1 MKYFEVGNVSRREL
15 YDALKTAGGLSPWNP
30 ITEPTKIIAGVYSS
44 PGSFVLA
51 ADFNGVIDD
60 VSSSSKGTIIYFFQD
75 VKRWGI
81 ISGEDKNKGVFQ
93 TLIQLQTAY
102 PTATNGDYALVVATA
117 TFFSYN
123 SNAWNNTGSNVA
135 PDALRATNNLND
147 LINKSTART
156 NLDVYNK
163 KETKDSVGGLLVDTA
178 TIDFTY
184 SNAVGTENITAI
196 IKDNSI
202 SNVKITSDADIAT
215 SKLKQAVITPTL
227 GVFSNN
233 DTQDVINNKAQGQ
246 ISNLDNLLNTR
257 PVGASNGN
265 VYYLTSQPSIITDYE
280 LLSFSPDPSALDIE
294 SITVNSTTIKANR
307 LIGSYIA
314 NYEVGAT
321 VISGGNWLFNLYG
334 YASNLNNNPRFEID
348 ILKRTVAGAET
359 LLFTSETANF
369 LYDSQQANP
378 ELNIANVEKTQQDFA
393 CNTTD
398 KVVVKIYAKTDRTQ
412 NTIITLLH
420 SGADYASHIHTP
432 LIASHNDLAGT
443 QGGNSTEKYHLT
455 LADYNKVGNLDN
467 LLLAKEDAINKAS
480 SFSGTPAN
488 IKYPTEK
495 LVKDNLDLKENLT
508 NKASAFSA
516 IPADVKY
523 PTEKLVKDNLD
534 LKVDK
539 VAGKSLS
546 TNDYTTAEQ
555 TKLAG
560 ITAGATVN
568 STDAVLLARANH
580 TGTQAISTIVDLST
594 NLSDKFSKT
603 ASNEITG
610 LTDKATITDA
620 DVLMIDDVA
629 DTGKKKKVS
638 ALNAYNYINNKLQAQ
653 FNNKVGISNTETID
667 GIKTFSSNITITAI
681 PTLDNHSA
689 RLKDVNLKAS
699 SLAFRQES
707 VRFIE
712 ATYGLDANNGYSPDK
727 PFQTVQAGWNDV
739 NPGGQVKV
747 QGASTYNVGT
757 FTFNAS
763 KSSIKTILDNG
774 AKITGTI
781 NLVAGNSSMQFY
793 DGKIS
798 ATINDG
804 AGSTCYFTNVDISG
818 STINFSNG
826 GYKFIGNSTSSPAV
840 INLTGTGGTLVLQ
853 DITGGI
859 VPLNIG
865 AGWTVVYYNC
875 TPGIL
880 SNAGI
885 IIDGLNIPV
894 NALIADQATLN
905 AILAQTSSASFGYYI
920 VNFDS
925 PVITGMT
932 IAKGDV
938 FYKVSATGNVKVY
951 TFGNAPASFNL
962 VVSATQ
968 RNTVIKSVDRW
979 VVPSAG
985 TSVVDGAKINTIA
998 TDIASASTVNLD
1010 NATGDIVNIIGTTNI
1025 TAITLS
1031 AGIKRFVRFTGTLIL
1046 TEGVNLSLPSGNS
1059 ITTSNGDSAIFIG
1072 YANGLV
1078 RCVSYQRASGTALV
1092 GGAGGGDVSSIETST
1107 TDNQLVLYSG
1117 TAGKTIKKSTDSG
1130 FIKLNSGVPTAQN
1143 SISGAEIVIASS
1155 TFNNFVA
1162 IGNSGTIVDS
1172 NKKLNNT
1179 ATPTDNDIWSGLKTK
1194 TYVDSS
1200 VSSDTVVSFSPL
1212 ASAGQSLDVSTH
1224 KFSIFTCDGY
1234 AFATL
1239 PAALNNAGKV
1249 MKIACSSTSVGK
1261 LYINGSEKGT
1271 NQYYIL
1277 SSDTAIFECDGNKWI
1292 LISGPDYVVPVLG
1305 SGKQTNGRGFVMAYK
1320 ENLFGCGVGDQNA
1333 AGNPFSPSNFSYTL
1347 SQFPLLD
1354 TNGSIY
1360 KGVVTGWQEILTGYE
1375 MAIALT
1381 NEGEVFCWGNF
1392 WSNGSGGKS
1401 RFPRKQVFPAGVVIS
1416 KVFMTTERNAQVYYA
1431 LYALSTTGKLYGWG
1445 HNLWGNLGIN
1455 STTNQNN
1462 PVLITTLQDVIIT
1475 KFSVNA
1481 GFGIFCGAI
1490 DSTGQLW
1497 AWGWNGGLAGTANG
1511 SPLGNGTAGTQL
1523 IVPTQV
1529 SDGTALIANATDVLC
1544 ISGANAGGYST
1555 AATRIIRA
1563 DGSSWA
1569 TGYNGGGSLGINT
1582 TTSALRYTRET
1593 TLKTNIAE
1601 MAGSSTWDNHI
1612 SAIIT
1617 GDAGTD
1623 PNKVFFAAGTNS
1635 RGLIGRGDTNAS
1647 MQFTLN
1653 ATQLLAEFQGKM
1665 YNNKGIKCKIKMH
1678 GSNNSGESNCGILD
1692 GDGNF
1697 YVSGYNASGYCADGT
1712 TTDRYTFNK
1721 VKFYTNRRVVDFIF
1735 IGYALDTTNR
1745 GVLVVFE
1752 DGSMASWGINNNGV
1766 LGNQIYPSASANEF
1780 PQWVIGF
1787 EPFNKK

>member
-30 ITEPTKIIAGVYSS
+30 ITEPTKILAGVYSS
-44 PGSFVLA
+44 PGSFVLG

-75 VKRWGI
+75 IKRWGI

-102 PTATNGDYALVVATA
+102 PTATNGDYALVIETA

-123 SNAWNNTGSNVA
+123 SNTWNNTGSNVA
-135 PDALRATNNLND
+135 PDALRATNNLSD
-147 LINKSTART
+147 LISKSTART

-163 KETKDSVGGLLVDTA
+163 KETKDSIGGLLVDTT

-184 SNAVGTENITAI
+184 SNTVGTENITAT

-227 GVFSNN
+227 GVFSSG

-246 ISNLDNLLNTR
+246 ITNLDNLLNSR

-334 YASNLNNNPRFEID
+334 YANNLNNNPRFEID

-398 KVVVKIYAKTDRTQ
+398 KVVIKIYAKTDRTQ
-412 NTIITLLH
+412 DTIITLLH

-432 LIASHNDLAGT
+432 LIASHNNLAGT

-467 LLLAKEDAINKAS
+467 LLLAKEDVANKAS

-580 TGTQAISTIVDLST
+580 TGEQAISTITDLST
-594 NLSDKFSKT
+594 NLSDKFSKI

-689 RLKDVNLKAS
+689 RLKDVNLKAT

-781 NLVAGNSSMQFY
+781 NLVAGNSSMQFF

-804 AGSTCYFTNVDISG
+804 AGSTCYFTNVDIAG

-885 IIDGLNIPV
+885 IIDGLNIPI
-894 NALIADQATLN
+894 NSLIADQATLN
-905 AILAQTSSASFGYYI
+905 AILAQTSSAYFGYYI
-920 VNFDS
+920 VNFDN

-951 TFGNAPASFNL
+951 NFGNAPASFNL
-962 VVSATQ
+962 IVSATQ
-968 RNTVIKSVDRW
+968 RNTVIKSVDKW

-1010 NATGDIVNIIGTTNI
+1010 NATGDIVNITGTTNI

-1046 TEGVNLSLPSGNS
+1046 NEGVNLSLPSGNS

-1078 RCVSYQRASGTALV
+1078 RCVNYEKFDGTSLV
-1092 GGAGGGDVSSIETST
+1092 GGGGGDVSSIETST
-1107 TDNQLVLYSG
+1107 TDGQLVLYSG
-1117 TAGKTIKKSTDSG
+1117 VLGKTIKKSTDSG
-1130 FIKLNSGVPTAQN
+1130 FIKLNSGVPTAQT
-1143 SISGAEIVIASS
+1143 SISGAEIAIANS
-1155 TFNNFVA
+1155 TLNNFVA
-1162 IGNSGTIVDS
+1162 IGSSGAIVDS

-1200 VSSDTVVSFSPL
+1200 ISSDTVVSFSPL

-1239 PAALNNAGKV
+1239 PAALNNAGKI

-1277 SSDTAIFECDGNKWI
+1277 SSDIAIFECDGNKWI
-1292 LISGPDYVVPVLG
+1292 LISGPDYVAPVLG

-1320 ENLFGCGVGDQNA
+1320 ENLFGCGVGDQNT
-1333 AGNPFSPSNFSYTL
+1333 AGNPFSPSNYSYTL

-1354 TNGSIY
+1354 TDGSIY
-1360 KGVVTGWQEILTGYE
+1360 KGVVTGWQEVLTSYE

-1381 NEGEVFCWGNF
+1381 NEGEVFCWGNY
-1392 WSNGSGGKS
+1392 WSNGAGGKS

-1416 KVFMTTERNAQVYYA
+1416 KVFMTTERQAQVYHA
-1431 LYALSTTGKLYGWG
+1431 LYALSTTGKLYAWG
-1445 HNLWGNLGIN
+1445 HNDWGNLGIN

-1462 PVLITTLQDVIIT
+1462 PVLITTLQNVIIT
-1475 KFSVNA
+1475 KFSVSA
-1481 GFGIFCGAI
+1481 SFGIFCGAI

-1497 AWGWNGGLAGTANG
+1497 AWGWNGGLGGNGNG
-1511 SPLGNGTAGTQL
+1511 SPLGNGTTGTIV

-1544 ISGANAGGYST
+1544 ISCCNASGYST

-1569 TGYNGGGSLGINT
+1569 TGFNGGGSLGINT
-1582 TTSALRYTRET
+1582 TTSAIRYTRET
-1593 TLKTNIAE
+1593 TLKTNIVE
-1601 MAGSSTWDNHI
+1601 IAGSSTFDNHV

-1617 GDAGTD
+1617 GDTGTA
-1623 PNKVFFAAGTNS
+1623 PNQVFFATGTNS

-1653 ATQLLAEFQGKM
+1653 ATQLSADFQGKM
-1665 YNNKGIKCKIKMH
+1665 YNNKGIKCKVKIH
-1678 GSNNSGESNCGILD
+1678 GSNHTTGVNCGILD

-1697 YVSGYNASGYCADGT
+1697 YVSGFNSNGYCADGT

-1721 VKFYTNRRVVDFIF
+1721 VKFYTNRRVIDFIF
-1735 IGYALDTTNR
+1735 VGYSLDDFNR
-1745 GVLVVFE
+1745 GVVVVFE

-1766 LGNQIYPSASANEF
+1766 LGNQIYPSASANPF

>member
-1 MKYFEVGNVSRREL
+1 MKYFEVGNVSKREL

-30 ITEPTKIIAGVYSS
+30 ITEPTKILAGVYSS
-44 PGSFVLA
+44 PGSFVLG

-75 VKRWGI
+75 IKRWGI

-135 PDALRATNNLND
+135 PDALRATNNLSD
-147 LINKSTART
+147 LTSKSTARI

-163 KETKDSVGGLLVDTA
+163 KETKDSVGALLVDTA

-184 SNAVGTENITAI
+184 SNTVGTENITAI

-246 ISNLDNLLNTR
+246 ITNLDNLLNAR

-265 VYYLTSQPSIITDYE
+265 VYYLTSQPSIITDYQ

-307 LIGSYIA
+307 LIRSYIA
-314 NYEVGAT
+314 NYEVGET

-378 ELNIANVEKTQQDFA
+378 ELNIANVEKTEQDFA

-398 KVVVKIYAKTDRTQ
+398 KVVIKIYAKTDRTQ
-412 NTIITLLH
+412 DTIITLLH

-432 LIASHNDLAGT
+432 LIASHNNLAGT

-467 LLLAKEDAINKAS
+467 LLLAKEDVANKAS

-568 STDAVLLARANH
+568 STDAILLARANH
-580 TGTQAISTIVDLST
+580 TGEQEISTITGLST

-689 RLKDVNLKAS
+689 RLKDVNLKAT

-707 VRFIE
+707 VRFVE

-763 KSSIKTILDNG
+763 KSSIKTSLDNG
-774 AKITGTI
+774 TKITGTI
-781 NLVAGNSSMQFY
+781 NLVAGNNSMQFFN
-793 DGKIS
+793 GKIS

-804 AGSTCYFTNVDISG
+804 AGSTCYFTNVDIAS

-826 GYKFIGNSTSSPAV
+826 GYKFIGNSTSSPTV

-853 DITGGI
+853 NIAGGV

-865 AGWTVVYYNC
+865 AGWVVVYYNC
-875 TPGIL
+875 TPAIL
-880 SNAGI
+880 SNAGT
-885 IIDGLNIPV
+885 IIDGLNIPI

-905 AILAQTSSASFGYYI
+905 AILAQTSSVYFGYYI
-920 VNFDS
+920 VNFDN

-938 FYKVSATGNVKVY
+938 FYKVSATGNIKVY
-951 TFGNAPASFNL
+951 NFGNAPASFNL

-1010 NATGDIVNIIGTTNI
+1010 NATGDIVNITGTTDI

-1031 AGIKRFVRFTGTLIL
+1031 AGIKRFVRFTDTLIL
-1046 TEGVNLSLPSGNS
+1046 NEGVNLSLPSGNS

-1078 RCVSYQRASGTALV
+1078 RCVNYEKFDGTALV

-1107 TDNQLVLYSG
+1107 TDSQLVLYSG
-1117 TAGKTIKKSTDSG
+1117 TLGKTIKKSTDSG

-1143 SISGAEIVIASS
+1143 SISGAEIAIASS
-1155 TFNNFVA
+1155 TFNNFVG
-1162 IGNSGTIVDS
+1162 IGNSGAIVDS
-1172 NKKLNNT
+1172 NKKLNDT
-1179 ATPTDNDIWSGLKTK
+1179 ATPTTNDIWSGNKTK
-1194 TYVDSS
+1194 TYVDSL
-1200 VSSDTVVSFSPL
+1200 VGNDTASTYTL
-1212 ASAGQSLDVSTH
+1212 AYGTGQNLDINID
-1224 KFSIFTCDGY
+1224 KFSIITLSNGD
-1234 AFATL
+1234 AFVNL
-1239 PAALNNAGKV
+1239 PTTLNNSGKV
-1249 MKIACSSTSVGK
+1249 MKIRSDSSSIGR
-1261 LYINGSEKGT
+1261 LYINGSEKGA
-1271 NQYYIL
+1271 NKYFIL
-1277 SSDTAIFECDGNKWI
+1277 GGDTAIFQCHTTSWR
-1292 LISGPDYVVPVLG
+1292 LITGVNYKVPFLG
-1305 SGKQTNGRGFVMAYK
+1305 SGRQNSGRGLIFALDERLMC
-1320 ENLFGCGVGDQNA
+1320 FGMGDQA
-1333 AGNPFSPSNFSYTL
+1333 QSGHIYSPVNYSYTATEL
-1347 SQFPLLD
+1347 PTLNTD
-1354 TNGSIY
+1354 GTRYTGTI
-1360 KGVVTGWQEILTGYE
+1360 TGWKEILCSHE
-1375 MAIALT
+1375 NAIALT
-1381 NEGEVFCWGNF
+1381 NEGEVFVWGLY
-1392 WSNGSGGKS
+1392 WADGVGGKS
-1401 RFPRKQVFPAGVVIS
+1401 RFPRKQTFPANVIID
-1416 KVFMTTERNAQVYYA
+1416 KVFMNIERNFYA
-1431 LYALSTTGKLYGWG
+1431 SMVFFALSTTGKLYS
-1445 HNLWGNLGIN
+1445 WGNNSWGQLGLGDK
-1455 STTNQNN
+1455 TNRNN
-1462 PVLITTLQDVIIT
+1462 PTLITALQNQVIVQ
-1475 KFSVNA
+1475 FSVSGNH
-1481 GFGIFCGAI
+1481 GISCGAI
-1490 DSTGQLW
+1490 DSTGQLYT
-1497 AWGWNGGLAGTANG
+1497 WGYGGSGSNG
-1511 SPLGNGTAGTQL
+1511 SPLGNNTSAGDITT
-1523 IVPTQV
+1523 PTPI
-1529 SDGTALIANATDVLC
+1529 SGITNASDVLC
-1544 ISGANAGGYST
+1544 IGSYTAIPGALYRGH
-1555 AATRIIRA
+1555 TRILRT

-1569 TGYNGGGSLGINT
+1569 TGYNGGGSLGINNIT
-1582 TTSALRYTRET
+1582 ADIKVFTREVQN
-1593 TLKTNIAE
+1593 KTNIIKIEGGSGYAHSISCIVDADFKVYF
-1601 MAGSSTWDNHI
+1601 AGSNQRGI
-1612 SAIIT
+1612 FGK
-1617 GDAGTD
+1617 GDGTD
-1623 PNKVFFAAGTNS
+1623 T
-1635 RGLIGRGDTNAS
+1635 I
-1647 MQFTLN
+1647 QFVLN
-1653 ATQLLAEFQGKM
+1653 ATQLSAGFQGKM
-1665 YNNKGIKCKIKMH
+1665 YSNRGITARIKIAGH
-1678 GSNNSGESNCGILD
+1678 NDADQINCFILD
-1692 GDGNF
+1692 GDGEI
-1697 YVSGYNASGYCADGT
+1697 YVSGFNGAGVCGDGT
-1712 TTDRYTFNK
+1712 TSDRNIFNK
-1721 VKFYTNRRVVDFIF
+1721 VKFPTNRRVVNFMP
-1735 IGYALDTTNR
+1735 IGWQAETDNR
-1745 GVLVVFE
+1745 GIVVVFE
-1752 DGSMASWGINNNGV
+1752 DGTMMSWGKNTNGA
-1766 LGNQIYPSASANEF
+1766 LGNQIYPSNTVMNY
-1780 PQWVIGF
+1780 PIYVIGYS
-1787 EPFNKK
+1787 FNDINEVN